1 MEPLF
6 TTEFEYNY
14 DEFKKFSWRLT
25 GKPLMILVICYSL
38 LVLVLGIATI
48 SPVYITLGV
57 LLPVLVF
64 LLYSR
69 KTKRVYKSNRMF
81 DRLQRVYKFY
91 DTYFVIEDAVNNAT
105 VDYSLINKVVFTK
118 TNVYLM
124 IAKNQGYMLLKSNF
138 PEGLEAFLRQITP
151 KKK

>member
-14 DEFKKFSWRLT
+14 DEFKKFSWSLT

-105 VDYSLINKVVFTK
+105 VDYSLINKAVFTK

>member
-1 MEPLF
+1 
-6 TTEFEYNY
+6 
-14 DEFKKFSWRLT
+14 
-25 GKPLMILVICYSL
+25 
-38 LVLVLGIATI
+38 
-48 SPVYITLGV
+48 
-57 LLPVLVF
+57 
-64 LLYSR
+64 
-69 KTKRVYKSNRMF
+69 MF

-105 VDYSLINKVVFTK
+105 VDYSLINKAVFTK

>member
-105 VDYSLINKVVFTK
+105 VDYSLINKAVFTK

>member
-14 DEFKKFSWRLT
+14 DEFKKFSLRLT

-105 VDYSLINKVVFTK
+105 VDYSLINKAVFTK

-138 PEGLEAFLRQITP
+138 PEGLEAFLREITP

>member
-25 GKPLMILVICYSL
+25 GMPLMILVICYSL

-105 VDYSLINKVVFTK
+105 VDYSLINKAVFTK